1 MLRLFMPFDF
11 CDQTV
16 LFICSLMHGNPLWY
30 VVRGHAMLAVD
41 GADEFW
47 EEECEDGMRLAIG
60 RRKWQSARQKRA
72 ACLVFGRLGGWRILY
87 RDQNVSPFFARDI
100 ASFIMQVL
108 LLFIE
113 TVRL

>member
-16 LFICSLMHGNPLWY
+16 LFSGSLMHGNPLWY

-47 EEECEDGMRLAIG
+47 EEFAESSHFGNSCRGAWQFKENLA
-60 RRKWQSARQKRA
+60 QCSALAENLSTQGA
-72 ACLVFGRLGGWRILY
+72 FVNG
-87 RDQNVSPFFARDI
+87 FAF
-100 ASFIMQVL
+100 AFWYLLMKYQVL
-108 LLFIE
+108 PGQHDSSAM
-113 TVRL
+113 